1 LEDEE
6 VTFTS
11 TEIHDA
17 IEAMA
22 EAKVDESIAESI
34 ENNKEYNEKYGGR
47 TVYGYGY
54 GGQTKK
60 VPYPTTPEEFD
71 RDDVRGGIAENF
83 YEAYD
88 FPEEGVELPGLGV
101 AKLVDSYGGEGL
113 GEELW
118 IVVQIGDE
126 FYKFDH
132 FYSSY
137 DGTEPWHGNC
147 TIFPVV
153 GREKIVTEWVSAK

>member
-1 LEDEE
+1 M
-6 VTFTS
+6 TFTG
-11 TEIHDA
+11 TQIHDA
-17 IEAMA
+17 IGAMA
-22 EAKVDESIAESI
+22 AAKVDEAIAERI
-34 ENNKEYNEKYGGR
+34 EDNKEYNEKYGGR
-47 TVYGYGY
+47 NVYGYGY
-54 GGQTKK
+54 GSTPKK

-71 RDDVRGGIAENF
+71 REEIQDQIAEGF

-88 FPEEGVELPGLGV
+88 FPKEGVELPGLGT

-118 IVVQIGDE
+118 IIFEIDGQH
-126 FYKFDH
+126 YKADH
-132 FYSSY
+132 YYSSY

-153 GREKIVTEWVSAK
+153 GKEVVKTEWVRLP